1 MSAEKS
7 KNTESAMTDDPL
19 LAGRLSSYQKMK
31 QKYEKECRQLIN
43 DIITLVEK
51 GDTVDGL
58 TVKMQWKTRLEI
70 EKAIMFGEYKPND
83 NQFNGLG
90 GILNGA

>member
-1 MSAEKS
+1 ME
-7 KNTESAMTDDPL
+7 NTSNNYKDGNNANTV

-31 QKYEKECRQLIN
+31 QKFERERQQLID

-58 TVKMQWKTRLEI
+58 TVKMHWKMRLDT
-70 EKAIMFGEYKPND
+70 EKAIMFGEYTPND
-83 NQFNGLG
+83 NQLSGLC
-90 GILNGA
+90 GILNAR

>member
-1 MSAEKS
+1 MAETT
-7 KNTESAMTDDPL
+7 NTSENGNCDNRV

-31 QKYEKECRQLIN
+31 QKYEKERQELIN

-58 TVKMQWKTRLEI
+58 TVKMQWKMRLDAERMV
-70 EKAIMFGEYKPND
+70 MFGEYKPND
-83 NQFNGLG
+83 NQFSGLYG
-90 GILNGA
+90 FLNAC

>member
-1 MSAEKS
+1 MENL
-7 KNTESAMTDDPL
+7 KNTTETPMTADPL

-90 GILNGA
+90 GILNGG

>member
-1 MSAEKS
+1 MKDTS
-7 KNTESAMTDDPL
+7 NTHESGNNANTV

-31 QKYEKECRQLIN
+31 QKFEKERQQLIN

-58 TVKMQWKTRLEI
+58 TVKMQWKMRLDT

-83 NQFNGLG
+83 NQFSGLC
-90 GILNGA
+90 GILNAR